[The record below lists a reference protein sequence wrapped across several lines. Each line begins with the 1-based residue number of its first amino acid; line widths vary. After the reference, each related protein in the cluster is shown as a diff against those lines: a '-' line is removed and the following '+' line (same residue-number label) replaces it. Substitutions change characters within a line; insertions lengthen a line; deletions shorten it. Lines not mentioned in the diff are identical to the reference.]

1 MADWQEQLN
10 SILSDPDAMAQIVSL
25 AQSISGGPE
34 GAPPIPGGATMKGAA
49 DPPDGAAMQDAA
61 SRDGAPKG
69 GAPFD
74 PDAVGATLRGL
85 DPELMRRL
93 MPLLRQMNRPESSET
108 TAFLLALRPFLSEA
122 RRGKVERAAQLA
134 RLIHLGK
141 TFLTTQGQEGAGYV

>member
-10 SILSDPDAMAQIVSL
+10 SILSDSDAMAQIAAL

-34 GAPPIPGGATMKGAA
+34 GAPPPGGTQAGDAAPPGGA
-49 DPPDGAAMQDAA
+49 
-61 SRDGAPKG
+61 S
-69 GAPFD
+69 FD
-74 PDAVGATLRGL
+74 PDAAGAALRGI

-122 RRGKVERAAQLA
+122 RASKVERAAQLA

-141 TFLTTQGQEGAGYV
+141 TFLTAKEEEAGRV